1 MNSQKERTKDRLN
14 LIHPNLG
21 QPSILKIDR
30 KLKKRKLQASLY
42 FISSESD
49 PQVLREYLSN
59 QISIV
64 PLFDYKWSY
73 RLIFKR
79 KKQGLFSKLKE
90 RLFFRKKKKI
100 LEEELKSSLE
110 GDLNLEQLKKL
121 KARLHRGDPIYTKII
136 ELENYSVSGIQN
148 ASNVEQFSPQEILK
162 KNQVYGILDN
172 YWKVIIE
179 FTLNKEV
186 LKFLK
191 RRNFVMFDINYLD
204 TQINYHS
211 LVVSKQK
218 WKDFTFIHATDLHLA
233 ERNDRLY
240 ELIKKWTES
249 SIVENVEGF
258 FETVKKK
265 LKLTKKK
272 PNQEKIL
279 SQIKIPLR
287 KRLINSNNQFRIF
300 IKLMNRKVLRNEL
313 DFIVITGD
321 LVDYTILSKLV
332 AKIDKLNEF
341 NYEDSNWMIFK
352 NIVLNTPLK
361 EKYKGVLRG
370 EELNCPIF
378 TTIGNHDFRPFPY
391 DITWGEMYRKIG
403 LNASEA
409 IALNQLFSA
418 SPISAITK
426 SSLAIKGYISEI
438 NSSTDFSIKLGNN
451 LFIVLNTGSD
461 SFKNLK
467 DLITGHPSVTGVSV
481 KQIKYLENLINN
493 QIDEST
499 NTYLFLH
506 GPPLNA
512 EGKKYSINLFEKKG
526 SRFIKK
532 KISEF
537 RESLMIKK
545 GEPLSNARID
555 GVFNVKYGCVSSNWE
570 KLVEFCKNYAILT
583 LSGHT
588 HENREFRL
596 DDPGLKK
603 SSVYDAPPFKL
614 KKIENPAA
622 IYYDK
627 YSEMYDNPEGISQNG
642 PFVVQTPAL
651 GLGSYR
657 NPNTAGGYRELV
669 IKDGKLCSFKVKYI
683 ER

>member
-1 MNSQKERTKDRLN
+1 MNSQKEETKDRLN

-30 KLKKRKLQASLY
+30 KLKKRKLQTDLY

-79 KKQGLFSKLKE
+79 KKRGVFSKLKE
-90 RLFFRKKKKI
+90 RLFFRKKKKV

-136 ELENYSVSGIQN
+136 ELENYSVSGIQD
-148 ASNVEQFSPQEILK
+148 ALNVEQFSPQEILK
-162 KNQVYGILDN
+162 KNQVYGILDK
-172 YWKVIIE
+172 YWKVIIK

-204 TQINYHS
+204 TRINYHS

-218 WKDFTFIHATDLHLA
+218 WRDFTFIHATDLHLA

-265 LKLTKKK
+265 LKLTKEK

-279 SQIKIPLR
+279 SEIKIPLR

-321 LVDYTILSKLV
+321 LVDYTILSKLI

-426 SSLAIKGYISEI
+426 SSLALKGYISEI

-451 LFIVLNTGSD
+451 LFIILNTGSD

-467 DLITGHPSVTGVSV
+467 DFITGHPSVTGVSV

-493 QIDEST
+493 QIDGIT

-555 GVFNVKYGCVSSNWE
+555 GIFNVKYGCVSSNWE
-570 KLVEFCKNYAILT
+570 KLVEFCKNYTILT

-596 DDPGLKK
+596 DDPGLKR

-614 KKIENPAA
+614 KK
-622 IYYDK
+622 
-627 YSEMYDNPEGISQNG
+627 
-642 PFVVQTPAL
+642 
-651 GLGSYR
+651 
-657 NPNTAGGYRELV
+657 
-669 IKDGKLCSFKVKYI
+669 
-683 ER
+683 